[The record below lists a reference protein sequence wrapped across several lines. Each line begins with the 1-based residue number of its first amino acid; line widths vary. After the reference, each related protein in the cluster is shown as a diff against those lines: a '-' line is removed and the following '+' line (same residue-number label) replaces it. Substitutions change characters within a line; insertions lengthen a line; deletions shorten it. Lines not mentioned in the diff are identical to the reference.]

1 MEKLGNF
8 VSVKALD
15 STGWANLHRGYHVE
29 GKAKERCLFYQVP
42 QALQPPDK
50 FPHHIAV
57 LDLLHHEMADGKF
70 LFGHKYISGFPL
82 SMVLARCDRDGFPLP
97 LDHALLIMERVLSG
111 WEDYKLGFPH
121 PLLIWMTFD
130 GEVKCSPLPVARV
143 FPRWQQPD
151 LLPWFSPQ
159 LAAGQEW
166 GRTDQVWAAG
176 ALFFQLLTGQAFP
189 GGASED
195 DRVATIVKTP
205 AMAEGPV
212 PKDLQMVLLKALAS
226 KPEERYQSVK
236 DMREELGQLIYSGA
250 YTPTTFNL
258 AFFMHTLFREEA
270 DGEEKDLAKEDTL
283 DLAPLLA
290 PPPPPKPAAPPPV
303 AAAPARPAP
312 SFAQAP
318 APEPAEKKSPVLF
331 IALGAVAVVAIAAG
345 IFFLKGGSEPPAA
358 PVASQADSQALQELS
373 AKLQESEAKMKEM
386 EEAAAKNKEEM
397 DKLLKAQKEGQKS
410 PEIDKAIEAKK
421 KEQEALDARLKEAEQ
436 AKKAIQQQTQAAA
449 PASTPAP
456 PPAGAG
462 TTPPPAAQP
471 APGGTALPAAAQ
483 PAPGGATPAAPEPA
497 VKPEPAPAE
506 PAKAAPTVKE
516 GDLVSI
522 AEVDTPPVPT
532 KKVPPAFPPIAKM
545 KKITGKVTVKVLVS
559 EKGKPDQ
566 VEVVS
571 ISPPSNVGFDKAA
584 LEAVRQWAFQPATKE
599 GIRVKCWFLVP
610 VVFE

>member
-1 MEKLGNF
+1 MEKLGTF

-15 STGWANLHRGYHVE
+15 STGWASLHRGFWVE
-29 GKAKERCLFYQVP
+29 GKTKERCLFYQVP
-42 QALQPPDK
+42 QALQSPDR

-82 SMVLARCDRDGFPLP
+82 SLVLARCDRDGFPLP

-111 WEDYKLGFPH
+111 WEDYKLGFSH
-121 PLLIWMTFD
+121 PFLIWMTFD
-130 GEVKCSPLPVARV
+130 GEVKCSPLPVASA
-143 FPRWQQPD
+143 FPRWKPAD

-176 ALFFQLLTGQAFP
+176 ALFFQLLTGQVFP

-195 DRVATIVKTP
+195 DRVAAIVKTP

-212 PKDLQMVLLKALAS
+212 PKDLQMILLKALAS
-226 KPEERYQSVK
+226 KPEERYPSVK

-270 DGEEKDLAKEDTL
+270 DGEEKTLAKEDAL

-290 PPPPPKPAAPPPV
+290 PPPKPAAPPPA
-303 AAAPARPAP
+303 AAAPVPARPTP

-318 APEPAEKKSPVLF
+318 ASESAEKKSPTLF
-331 IALGAVAVVAIAAG
+331 LALGAVAVLAVAAG
-345 IFFLKGGSEPPAA
+345 LFFLRGGPEPPAA
-358 PVASQADSQALQELS
+358 PAASQADAQALQELS
-373 AKLQESEAKMKEM
+373 AKLQESEARMREM
-386 EEAAAKNKEEM
+386 EAAAAKNKEEM
-397 DKLLKAQKEGQKS
+397 EKLLKAQKEGQKS
-410 PEIDKAIEAKK
+410 PEIDKAIEAKR
-421 KEQEALDARLKEAEQ
+421 KEQEALDAKLKEAEQ
-436 AKKAIQQQTQAAA
+436 AKKAIQQQTQSAA
-449 PASTPAP
+449 PASAP
-456 PPAGAG
+456 PPAAAG
-462 TTPPPAAQP
+462 TTTPPAGLP
-471 APGGTALPAAAQ
+471 APAGTAPPAAAQ
-483 PAPGGATPAAPEPA
+483 PAPGGAPPPPPEP
-497 VKPEPAPAE
+497 VIKPEPAPAE
-506 PAKAAPTVKE
+506 PAKSAPSVKE
-516 GDLVSI
+516 GELVPI

-584 LEAVRQWAFQPATKE
+584 LEAVRQWDFQPATKE
-599 GIRVKCWFLVP
+599 GVRVKCWFLIP
-610 VVFE
+610 VAFE